1 MVFHKFVRNKNSEPL
16 KTPAKPV
23 KTVVESELEKG
34 LNSEVAKFADDTVLF
49 RVIKMKADCEDLQEI
64 LMMLRE

>member
-1 MVFHKFVRNKNSEPL
+1 M

-23 KTVVESELEKG
+23 KTVVENIISEMEKG
-34 LNSEVAKFADDTVLF
+34 LNSKVAKFAHGTVLF
-49 RVIKMKADCEDLQEI
+49 MVIKMKADCEDLQEI

>member
-1 MVFHKFVRNKNSEPL
+1 M

-34 LNSEVAKFADDTVLF
+34 LSSEVAKFADDTVLF

-64 LMMLRE
+64 LIMLRE

>member
-1 MVFHKFVRNKNSEPL
+1 MEFHKFVRNKN
-16 KTPAKPV
+16 
-23 KTVVESELEKG
+23 ELEKG

-49 RVIKMKADCEDLQEI
+49 RVIKMEADCEDLQEI